1 MTHEQIDQLITAL
14 TRLAYGTASGPTG
27 LEALSMA
34 IAGNGL
40 YKPLSEAVDNVAD
53 SLQNISDNL
62 DTLITEVKNLKYR
75 I

>member
-1 MTHEQIDQLITAL
+1 MTREQTEKLIEAL

-62 DTLITEVKNLKYR
+62 DTLIT
-75 I
+75 